1 MSGIDSVTPN
11 GGAREPFTNGI
22 FGRRRDGCSFW
33 ASSAPLPDANRRISP
48 SRTLAPLKIALCLS
62 LTFAGI
68 PGFESNIFAGL
79 GALPAAEAA
88 QPMIRISQVGPGVN
102 KKIKLGLNKAV
113 VIDLPTDAH
122 DILVADP
129 SIADAVTRSS
139 RRLYVFGKQVGQTNV
154 FIFGPNGEELIT
166 VDLEIERDISG
177 LEANL
182 KRFIPESDIKVEI
195 ISDNIVLSGTVRTPQ
210 DASQAEKL
218 AEIFVKGGEATT
230 RNISASATSA
240 TGDASVGLFNEDRQQ
255 SQIVNMLTIEA
266 EDQVMLKVTVAE
278 VSRSIMKQLGVN
290 SAVSGDNGT
299 ISFQNP
305 TNLGGAT
312 NWINPTQATGT
323 IGGLD
328 ISAFV
333 NAMEQAGVMRTLA
346 EPTLTAISGEQAKF
360 YVGGDF
366 WTVSGQ
372 DIDDG
377 SVTRE
382 HEKVEYGIRLNFKP
396 VVLAPSRISLQI
408 QTDVSEPTFEG
419 SVTSAGTDNMPAAT
433 LLGLRKREASTTVE
447 LPSGGSIVIAGLV
460 RDEVRQAV
468 SGTPGLMNIPILG
481 SLFRSRDFQRNETE
495 LVIIATPYLVRPVE
509 RSKLARP
516 DDNLVPENDAKA
528 MFLNRI
534 NRIYGQGRKQSAG
547 PFNGTVGFIYK

>member
-1 MSGIDSVTPN
+1 MT
-11 GGAREPFTNGI
+11 
-22 FGRRRDGCSFW
+22 
-33 ASSAPLPDANRRISP
+33 
-48 SRTLAPLKIALCLS
+48 SRSTILAPIKIALCLS

-68 PGFESNIFAGL
+68 PGSETNMFAGL
-79 GALPAAEAA
+79 GTLPAAEAA
-88 QPMIRISQVGPGVN
+88 AQSMIKISQVGPGVN
-102 KKIKLGLNKAV
+102 RKIKLGLNKAV

-129 SIADAVTRSS
+129 GIADAVTRSS

-154 FIFGPNGEELIT
+154 FIFGPGGEELIS

-240 TGDASVGLFNEDRQQ
+240 TGDATVGLFNEARQD

-266 EDQVMLKVTVAE
+266 EDQVTLKVTVAE
-278 VSRSIMKQLGVN
+278 ISRSVMKQLGVN
-290 SAVSGDNGT
+290 GAVSGDNGAIT
-299 ISFQNP
+299 FQNP
-305 TNLGGAT
+305 TNLGGST
-312 NWINPTQATGT
+312 KWLNTTQATGT
-323 IGGLD
+323 LGGLD
-328 ISAFV
+328 ITAFI

-346 EPTLTAISGEQAKF
+346 EPSLTAISGEQAKF
-360 YVGGDF
+360 YVGGEF
-366 WTVSGQ
+366 RMVSQQ
-372 DIDDG
+372 DVEDG
-377 SVTRE
+377 GVTRE
-382 HEKVEYGIRLNFKP
+382 HEQVEYGIRLNFKP
-396 VVLAPSRISLQI
+396 VVLAPGRISLQI
-408 QTDVSEPTFEG
+408 ETNVSEPTFEG
-419 SVTSAGTDNMPAAT
+419 SATSAGAILPLIGKKKNAEIPAAT
-433 LLGLRKREASTTVE
+433 LLGIRKREASTTVE

-460 RDEVRQAV
+460 RDDIRQAT
-468 SGTPGLMNIPILG
+468 SGTPALMSIPILG

-516 DDNLVPENDAKA
+516 DDNFNPENDVTGF
-528 MFLNRI
+528 FLNRV
-534 NRIYGQGRKQSAG
+534 NKIYGRKENRQPG
-547 PFNGTVGFIYK
+547 PYNGTIGFIYK